1 MKYSDL
7 LIYLGNQ
14 LRDTRAWPEN
24 ASGTKLAE
32 QLRYL
37 FGAVLVVGRQA
48 PLRVLRTESSSAFVT
63 AGISLT
69 DFGDLYR
76 GPLPDDLFFI
86 RPDYGV
92 HEFVFSGSKIRRPE
106 ESVSMQVLRSGSSSF
121 LYTSHLMFHID
132 AGAAMLYTNMDI
144 SSEITYLPAFTEP
157 TTENYTETDVPLPQ
171 PYDEQA
177 IQLALQHIESILTG
191 NTGIAAVHS
200 ALAEFYGEPATAD
213 PEPET

>member
-1 MKYSDL
+1 MKYSEL

-24 ASGTKLAE
+24 ASGTKLTE
-32 QLRYL
+32 QLRYM
-37 FGAVLVVGRQA
+37 FGAVLAVGRQA
-48 PLRVLRTESSSAFVT
+48 PRRILRTVGSPFVT
-63 AGISLT
+63 EDISLT
-69 DFGDLYR
+69 AFGDLYR
-76 GPLPDDLFFI
+76 GPLPDNLFHI

-92 HEFVFSGSKIRRPE
+92 HEFVFSGNEIRRPE
-106 ESVSMQVLRSGSSSF
+106 EGVSMQILRSGSSSF

-132 AGAAMLYTNMDI
+132 TGPVMLYTNMNI
-144 SSEITYLPAFTEP
+144 PAAVTYLPAFTAP
-157 TTENYTETDVPLPQ
+157 TEDNYTALDVPLPQ

-200 ALAEFYGEPATAD
+200 ALAEFYGEPAA
-213 PEPET
+213 PEPQPET